1 MNVPSTGFAL
11 KIDGA
16 GEAELL
22 QLVIGRWNGRSW
34 DHTVLPSRAS
44 RRQSRGI
51 NTRSRSHSV
60 HAAPSK
66 ALLDQSADTGIL
78 PLLESASTIAGHHA
92 RAALIGDSDLRHGHE
107 RTALWFARI
116 GTEQGME
123 GTRARTSVYMPQW
136 QCRGA
141 AWSRPSRVR
150 TRGTS
155 QGHCRVRPPGAK
167 SKGPCAGPS
176 ESAQPRGRRRSAKDG
191 TFALR
196 GRRCARRGPLARTP
210 RRGPGGLLWPAA
222 AREVRRHPPAP
233 TGNATCQPLPAQ
245 LEAASRRAAASQW
258 RSPTAS
264 EAHCAQRPA
273 AGAEIAPEG
282 TGLLRSFEFH
292 PPYKCDL
299 TGRAWTQQRHGQCSV
314 SLRSSNHDAGSHAS
328 PRVTE
333 AILRWPSQLP
343 QMAAWPSES
352 NPPTTARLCEV
363 KSTRCNCAQPTPEA
377 PTRTHRARALAVHNR
392 QAQ

>member
-1 MNVPSTGFAL
+1 MSARRSGSR
-11 KIDGA
+11 
-16 GEAELL
+16 ELE
-22 QLVIGRWNGRSW
+22 VNKEW
-34 DHTVLPSRAS
+34 
-44 RRQSRGI
+44 
-51 NTRSRSHSV
+51 
-60 HAAPSK
+60 K
-66 ALLDQSADTGIL
+66 
-78 PLLESASTIAGHHA
+78 GH
-92 RAALIGDSDLRHGHE
+92 
-107 RTALWFARI
+107 
-116 GTEQGME
+116 
-123 GTRARTSVYMPQW
+123 ARTSVYMPQW
-136 QCRGA
+136 QWAGGGLEPALPCAHPRDEPRTLQGA
-141 AWSRPSRVR
+141 ATWGKVKGPLRGPLGVSAAPRPA
-150 TRGTS
+150 S
-155 QGHCRVRPPGAK
+155 QCQRRHFRAPWQALRPPGP
-167 SKGPCAGPS
+167 PCV
-176 ESAQPRGRRRSAKDG
+176 Q
-191 TFALR
+191 
-196 GRRCARRGPLARTP
+196 TP

-222 AREVRRHPPAP
+222 AREVRRRRPAP

-258 RSPTAS
+258 RSPT

-299 TGRAWTQQRHGQCSV
+299 TGRAWTQQHHGQCSV